1 MYTLLKPIKVREDL
15 LKRGVR
21 MFTPQ
26 VFAQIF
32 SLSPSTAKHFL
43 ETQTREG
50 FLTRL
55 KKGLYAL
62 QSDQPSEEEIANR
75 LYQPSYI
82 SFEYALAY
90 HNILLE
96 MPYIV
101 MSATTKPTR
110 LFTTSSHT
118 FAYYSIK
125 PEFYTGYSLVKTETK
140 SFLIAD
146 PEKALTDY
154 LYFVTLGK
162 RLPNDR
168 LSLRTIKKEKLLEYA
183 TLYKRTNIIKLIKDV
198 YATH

>member
-1 MYTLLKPIKVREDL
+1 MYTLLKPIKIREEL

-21 MFTPQ
+21 IFTPRI
-26 VFAQIF
+26 FAQIF
-32 SLSPSTAKHFL
+32 DLNPSVTKHFL
-43 ETQTREG
+43 ETQTQSG
-50 FLTRL
+50 FLMRL
-55 KKGLYAL
+55 KKGLYTI
-62 QSDQPSEEEIANR
+62 QSDQLSEEEIANR

-90 HNILLE
+90 HNILPE

-101 MSATTKPTR
+101 TSATTKPTR
-110 LFTTSSHT
+110 LFVTASHS

-125 PEFYTGYSLVKTETK
+125 PEFYTGYSLVKTDTK

-154 LYFVTLGK
+154 LYFVSLGK

-168 LSLRTIKKEKLLEYA
+168 LILKTINKEKLLTYAEFYQRANVVKLINDIYA
-183 TLYKRTNIIKLIKDV
+183 TL
-198 YATH
+198 